1 MIKDLLN
8 MLGGFRLFI
17 GLILIRFG
25 CCCDIDWY
33 NNIGTSL
40 RFVSGLGGAFLILG
54 NAKTGMGYLVFL
66 VTGLIGYC
74 YTIRS
79 GKLCEIEWPITI
91 SWCLEGWLKYSLRLL
106 FAFIFMCGYRDT
118 RDN

>member
-1 MIKDLLN
+1 

-17 GLILIRFG
+17 GLVLIGFG

-33 NNIGTSL
+33 NIGTSL

-54 NAKTGMGYLVFL
+54 NAKTGMGYLIFL
-66 VTGLIGYC
+66 VIGLIGYC
-74 YTIRS
+74 YTIQS
-79 GKLCEIEWPITI
+79 GKLCELEWPIIIEGVTNTY